1 MQGSALLRVCGKAF
15 RRLAPEDALS
25 TLIRW
30 LIKYVLSIV
39 LRLENSSS
47 PFSDPV
53 GVSSLEKPSGIVPVR
68 SSLWCPNRRCALSR
82 PQELVPALGRSR
94 ALAPK
99 ALLESQLCPSCCVT
113 QEKHSPLSLSLLFC
127 KMGTNIPPGQ
137 VRPTEGWRRGL
148 PGCDPWMQ
156 GQRLVL

>member
-1 MQGSALLRVCGKAF
+1 M
-15 RRLAPEDALS
+15 
-25 TLIRW
+25 
-30 LIKYVLSIV
+30 SIV
-39 LRLENSSS
+39 LHLENSSS
-47 PFSDPV
+47 PFSDPA

-68 SSLWCPNRRCALSR
+68 SCLWCPDRRCALSR
-82 PQELVPALGRSR
+82 AQELVPALGRSWPND
-94 ALAPK
+94 LGPESL

-137 VRPTEGWRRGL
+137 VRPKEGWRKGL

-156 GQRLVL
+156 GAKAGPLTARGGTRCGGGQLSPPYLEVWLNQGEW